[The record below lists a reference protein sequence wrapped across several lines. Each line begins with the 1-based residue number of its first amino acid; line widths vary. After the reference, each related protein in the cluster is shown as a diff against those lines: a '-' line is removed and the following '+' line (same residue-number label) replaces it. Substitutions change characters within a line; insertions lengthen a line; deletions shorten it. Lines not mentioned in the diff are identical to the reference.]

1 MNGFKAYN
9 PRQLDICLKMLYA
22 DGIDFTV
29 KVAETSKGKIVY
41 NICIVVSEDVMEK
54 LQERYR
60 IMIS

>member
-1 MNGFKAYN
+1 MSGFKAYN
-9 PRQLDICLKMLYA
+9 PRQLDICLRMLYA

-41 NICIVVSEDVMEK
+41 NIDVIVSDETMEK